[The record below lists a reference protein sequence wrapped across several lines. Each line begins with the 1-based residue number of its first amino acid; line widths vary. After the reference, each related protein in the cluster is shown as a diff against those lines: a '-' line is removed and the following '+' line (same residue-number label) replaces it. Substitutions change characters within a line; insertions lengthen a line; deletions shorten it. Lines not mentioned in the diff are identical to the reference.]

1 MTTSM
6 PGNPYADRSEIIDA
20 IVFSADGSH
29 MQTTEFLLD
38 QLKNATLALAH
49 EQRTATLVNVVR
61 MYADLGMAEHAT
73 GIIDAITNRLGG
85 YDHE

>member
-1 MTTSM
+1 MNSLPGL
-6 PGNPYADRSEIIDA
+6 PGNPHADA
-20 IVFSADGSH
+20 
-29 MQTTEFLLD
+29 
-38 QLKNATLALAH
+38 LKLHQDFGNTLSPTAQATLALAH

-61 MYADLGMAEHAT
+61 MYADLGMADHTT

>member
-1 MTTSM
+1 MNSL
-6 PGNPYADRSEIIDA
+6 PGNPHAEALEAMLR
-20 IVFSADGSH
+20 DGALTYES
-29 MQTTEFLLD
+29 L
-38 QLKNATLALAH
+38 ATLALAY

-61 MYADLGMAEHAT
+61 MYADLGMAEQAA